1 MTHANNNTPASSTTI
16 TKLDYNGMRHGY
28 DALINRVILES
39 INDLGYDA
47 LNDEGTLDWVG
58 LTNLSLD
65 ALRHAIG
72 AMPLKKNGTPDA
84 RPAMRRIMESL
95 DARESTVE
103 MADVVVQFEQLPLDA
118 IAEPTIAE
126 VNAIDVD
133 VDAELETLTAELAK
147 WDDNWVPEWV
157 TE

>member
-1 MTHANNNTPASSTTI
+1 MTTSTTNNSTDI

-28 DALINRVILES
+28 DALINCVILDG
-39 INDLGYDA
+39 INELGYDA
-47 LNDEGTLDWVG
+47 LNDEGVLDWVG
-58 LTNLSLD
+58 ITNLSID

-72 AMPLKKNGTPDA
+72 AMPLNKYGKPDA

-103 MADVVVQFEQLPLDA
+103 MADVVVQFDQLPLDA

-126 VNAIDVD
+126 VRAVEVD
-133 VDAELETLTAELAK
+133 VDTELAELSAELEK
-147 WDDNWVPEWV
+147 WDDNWVPEWIS
-157 TE
+157 E

>member
-1 MTHANNNTPASSTTI
+1 MTTTNDSTTI

-47 LNDEGTLDWVG
+47 LVDEGTLDWIG
-58 LTNLSLD
+58 LTDLSIS
-65 ALRHAIG
+65 ALHHAID

-126 VNAIDVD
+126 L
-133 VDAELETLTAELAK
+133 AELEPEAETLTAEIAEIEK
-147 WDDNWVPEWV
+147 WDDNWKPEWI
-157 TE
+157 TG

>member
-1 MTHANNNTPASSTTI
+1 MTTTNDSTTI

-28 DALINRVILES
+28 DALINSVILDG
-39 INDLGYDA
+39 INELGYEA
-47 LNDEGTLDWVG
+47 LNDEGVLDWVG
-58 LTNLSLD
+58 ITNLSID

-72 AMPLKKNGTPDA
+72 AMPLKKNGMPDA

-95 DARESTVE
+95 DARDTTVE

-126 VNAIDVD
+126 L
-133 VDAELETLTAELAK
+133 AELEPEAETLTAEIAEIEK
-147 WDDNWVPEWV
+147 WDDNWKPEWI
-157 TE
+157 TG

>member
-1 MTHANNNTPASSTTI
+1 MTTNTNSTLDI

-47 LNDEGTLDWVG
+47 LVDEGTRDWIA
-58 LTNLSLD
+58 LTDLSID
-65 ALRHAIG
+65 ALSHAID

-95 DARESTVE
+95 DARDTTVE
-103 MADVVVQFEQLPLDA
+103 MADVVVQFDQLPLDA

-126 VNAIDVD
+126 VRAVEVD
-133 VDAELETLTAELAK
+133 VDTELAELSAELEK
-147 WDDNWVPEWV
+147 WDDNWVPEWIS
-157 TE
+157 E